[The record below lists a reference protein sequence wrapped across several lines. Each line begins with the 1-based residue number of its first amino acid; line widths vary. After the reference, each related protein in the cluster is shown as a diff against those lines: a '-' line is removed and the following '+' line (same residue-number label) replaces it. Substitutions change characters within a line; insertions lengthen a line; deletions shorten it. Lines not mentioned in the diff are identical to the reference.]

1 MKTLEFEAEV
11 TSIFSAT
18 INRYVVEDEEV
29 YDTII
34 NILTVM
40 KNNWIKLED
49 PNKFIKTLIDVMSQI
64 KDNDESTDSLDFIED
79 EIISAAKHCNVLSDL
94 SDTLYDLTY
103 DVGYVELEPLYQL
116 ASCE

>member
-1 MKTLEFEAEV
+1 MKALEFEAEV

-18 INRYVVEDEEV
+18 INGYVVEDEKV

-49 PNKFIKTLIDVMSQI
+49 PNKFIKTLIDVISQI
-64 KDNDESTDSLDFIED
+64 KDNDESTDGLDLIED
-79 EIISAAKHCNVLSDL
+79 EIISATKNCSALSDL

-116 ASCE
+116 TLHG

>member
-1 MKTLEFEAEV
+1 MKALEFETEV

-18 INRYVVEDEEV
+18 INGYIVEDEEV

-64 KDNDESTDSLDFIED
+64 KDNDESTDGLDLIED
-79 EIISAAKHCNVLSDL
+79 EIILATKHCRVLSDL
-94 SDTLYDLTY
+94 SSTLYDLTY

-116 ASCE
+116 TLHG

>member
-1 MKTLEFEAEV
+1 MKALEFETEV
-11 TSIFSAT
+11 TSIFSAI
-18 INRYVVEDEEV
+18 INGYVVEDEKV

-49 PNKFIKTLIDVMSQI
+49 PNKFIKTLIDVISQI
-64 KDNDESTDSLDFIED
+64 KDNDESTDSLDFIEG

-103 DVGYVELEPLYQL
+103 DMGYIEFKPLYQL
-116 ASCE
+116 TLCE

>member
-1 MKTLEFEAEV
+1 MKALEFEAEV

-18 INRYVVEDEEV
+18 INGYVVEDEEV

-34 NILTVM
+34 NILTIM

-64 KDNDESTDSLDFIED
+64 KDNDESTDSLDFIE
-79 EIISAAKHCNVLSDL
+79 EELISATKNCNVLSDL
-94 SDTLYDLTY
+94 NNTLYDLTY
-103 DVGYVELEPLYQL
+103 DMDYIEFEPLYQL
-116 ASCE
+116 TLYK

>member
-1 MKTLEFEAEV
+1 MKALEFEAEV

-18 INRYVVEDEEV
+18 INGYVVEDEEV

-40 KNNWIKLED
+40 RNNWIKLEST
-49 PNKFIKTLIDVMSQI
+49 NEFIETLINVINQI
-64 KDNDESTDSLDFIED
+64 KINDESTDSLDFIED

-94 SDTLYDLTY
+94 SNVLYDLTY
-103 DVGYVELEPLYQL
+103 DVGYIELEPLYQL
-116 ASCE
+116 TLCE

>member
-18 INRYVVEDEEV
+18 INGYVVEDKKI

-49 PNKFIKTLIDVMSQI
+49 PNKFIKTLINVINQI
-64 KDNDESTDSLDFIED
+64 KINDESTDSLDFIED
-79 EIISAAKHCNVLSDL
+79 EIISATKHCNMLSDL
-94 SDTLYDLTY
+94 SNVLYDLTY
-103 DVGYVELEPLYQL
+103 DIGYIEL
-116 ASCE
+116 

>member
-18 INRYVVEDEEV
+18 INGYVVEDEEV

-64 KDNDESTDSLDFIED
+64 KDNDESTDSLDFIKD
-79 EIISAAKHCNVLSDL
+79 EIISTTKHCNVLSDL

-116 ASCE
+116 TLHG

>member
-1 MKTLEFEAEV
+1 MKALEFEAEV

-18 INRYVVEDEEV
+18 INGYVVEDEEV

-34 NILTVM
+34 NILTIM

-79 EIISAAKHCNVLSDL
+79 EIISTTKHCSVLSDL
-94 SDTLYDLTY
+94 SETLYDLTY
-103 DVGYVELEPLYQL
+103 DVGYIELEPLYQL
-116 ASCE
+116 TLHG

>member
-18 INRYVVEDEEV
+18 INGYVVEDEEV

-40 KNNWIKLED
+40 KNNWIKLEN
-49 PNKFIKTLIDVMSQI
+49 PNEFIKTLIDAISKI
-64 KDNDESTDSLDFIED
+64 KDNDDATDGLNFIEE
-79 EIISAAKHCNVLSDL
+79 EIISTIKNCNVLSDL

-103 DVGYVELEPLYQL
+103 DIGYIELEPLYQL

>member
-1 MKTLEFEAEV
+1 MKALEFEAEV

-18 INRYVVEDEEV
+18 INGYVVEDEKV
-29 YDTII
+29 YDAII

-64 KDNDESTDSLDFIED
+64 KDNDESTDGLDLIED
-79 EIISAAKHCNVLSDL
+79 EIISATKNCSVLSDL
-94 SDTLYDLTY
+94 SETLYDLTY
-103 DVGYVELEPLYQL
+103 DVGYIELEPLYQL
-116 ASCE
+116 TLHG

>member
-1 MKTLEFEAEV
+1 MKTLEFETEV
-11 TSIFSAT
+11 TSIFSAI
-18 INRYVVEDEEV
+18 INGYVVEDEEV

-49 PNKFIKTLIDVMSQI
+49 SNKFIKTLIDVISKI
-64 KDNDESTDSLDFIED
+64 KDNDESTDGLDFIEE
-79 EIISAAKHCNVLSDL
+79 EIISTIKNCNVLSDL

-103 DVGYVELEPLYQL
+103 DVGYIELEPLYQL
-116 ASCE
+116 TLRG